1 MLAGKKVMLEGA
13 RRWEESSKSWVE
25 GERDVGLGEV
35 SSLEILGLVPVRAL
49 RNFARVHSKVVA
61 CQDGS
66 YTWEEVGKEF
76 ELW

>member
-1 MLAGKKVMLEGA
+1 M
-13 RRWEESSKSWVE
+13 E

-35 SSLEILGLVPVRAL
+35 SSLEILGLVPVGAVRS
-49 RNFARVHSKVVA
+49 FARVHSKVVA

-66 YTWEEVGKEF
+66 YTWEKAAEEF